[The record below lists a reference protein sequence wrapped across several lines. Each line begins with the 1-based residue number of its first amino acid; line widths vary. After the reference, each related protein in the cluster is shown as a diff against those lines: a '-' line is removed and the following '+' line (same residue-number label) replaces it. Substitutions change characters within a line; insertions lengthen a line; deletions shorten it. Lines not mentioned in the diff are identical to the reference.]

1 MYARSQLV
9 CDVFAQLRARPENR
23 DGCEWAW
30 VASKEG
36 VVFAAQAPKPE
47 RGVARTATTE
57 LIEGVFDSF
66 ADLSFFI
73 LRRPIFLSGA
83 STPLC
88 RGAVRLAAKRLIDC
102 AETSEAASGLNA
114 ATFEIRLVTPVRE
127 SARQQT
133 DATSLWPETQ
143 PPKDDSDFLKLAS
156 RLAAQVERGSVL
168 HRYDRPIAALV
179 VSAEGELLSWATNT
193 SAVNKIKHAEFN
205 AVRALGRAI
214 PEGARIYTTLKPCRL
229 CAGAIWQACVDPASV
244 KVAYLEDDP
253 GALARGT
260 VLDLG
265 SSERERFSRDTRER
279 EAKTLLFA
287 PLVQLS

>member
-1 MYARSQLV
+1 MSPDSSVR
-9 CDVFAQLRARPENR
+9 DVFARLRARPENR

-36 VVFAAQAPKPE
+36 VVFAAQAPQPE

-73 LRRPIFLSGA
+73 LRRRIFVSGA

-88 RGAVRLAAKRLIDC
+88 RGAVRLAAKRLVDC
-102 AETSEAASGLNA
+102 AEMSEADSGLDA
-114 ATFEIRLVTPVRE
+114 ASVEIRVVAPSRE
-127 SARQQT
+127 STRTRTEAF
-133 DATSLWPETQ
+133 SLWPEAQ
-143 PPKDDSDFLKLAS
+143 PPQRDFDFLKLAS
-156 RLAAQVERGSVL
+156 RLAAQVDRGSVL

-193 SAVNKIKHAEFN
+193 NAVNKIKHAEFN
-205 AVRALGRAI
+205 AVRALGRPL
-214 PEGARIYTTLKPCRL
+214 PEGARVYTTLKPCRL
-229 CAGAIWQACVDPASV
+229 CAGAIWQASADPASV
-244 KVAYLEDDP
+244 RVAYLEDDP

-260 VLDLG
+260 VLDVG
-265 SSERERFSRDTRER
+265 SNERDRGSRDARER
-279 EAKTLLFA
+279 EAKMLMFVSEHLHRT
-287 PLVQLS
+287 